1 MKKVKITVLR
11 ATFNEDLALEYGMPG
26 LKPCSVMKQGQVGK
40 NGKIDP

>member
-26 LKPCSVMKQGQVGK
+26 LKPCSCLLYTS
-40 NGKIDP
+40 DAADD